1 MGLAELDLE
10 EMKKESSKLPENN
23 MKLKSKEGYY

>member
-1 MGLAELDLE
+1 MGLAEQDLE
-10 EMKKESSKLPENN
+10 EMKKESSKLPEHL